1 MKCVIGGAH
10 LRVFGRA
17 IHAIARISDEFW
29 FDPLEKGVPSHLSP
43 STFNMDK
50 RHIVCNC
57 NYTDCI
63 MEEPFPL
70 CPCCSILCYLSLSRT
85 SGLIP
90 WVKRFLCCTPSE
102 AASKQHVLYQ
112 DDSTGSLALRSVNSS
127 RSAYAYVFFSSM
139 FFQHYCWAAVPQPH
153 QKEKQ
158 LSPPCK
164 LIIKSVLPVFRC
176 VNMLERNVEKC
187 SIYTDINDHH
197 ITFQLLC
204 KHGVVK
210 TYNLT
215 FQECDPLQAVFAK
228 HMCPNV
234 LKLHSRLLADIMVH
248 FPSSQEE
255 VTLSVTPMKVC
266 FKSYTEE
273 DTDFSKTML
282 TEIQLNPDEFDYFQV
297 GVDSEVTFCLKELRV
312 KDSWCFQKPPVF
324 LSPSI
329 LTSLESQLLSAL
341 KIWCWKPAL
350 SWLPCLT
357 LTRRLPSS
365 NHPAL
370 HHGRKARR
378 HVQGKLKK
386 PPWIKTAARRQ
397 MLPKS
402 HRGMETPRA
411 RSRQNLGVLW

>member
-1 MKCVIGGAH
+1 GAAMKCVIVGAH

-29 FDPLEKGVPSHLSP
+29 FDPLEKG
-43 STFNMDK
+43 
-50 RHIVCNC
+50 
-57 NYTDCI
+57 
-63 MEEPFPL
+63 
-70 CPCCSILCYLSLSRT
+70 
-85 SGLIP
+85 
-90 WVKRFLCCTPSE
+90 
-102 AASKQHVLYQ
+102 
-112 DDSTGSLALRSVNSS
+112 LALRSVNSS

-153 QKEKQ
+153 QKDKQ

-176 VNMLERNVEKC
+176 VNVLERNVEKC
-187 SIYTDINDHH
+187 SIYTNINDHH

-234 LKLHSRLLADIMVH
+234 LKFHSRLLADIMVH
-248 FPSSQEE
+248 FPTSQEE

-273 DTDFSKTML
+273 DADLSKTML
-282 TEIQLNPDEFDYFQV
+282 TEIQLNPDEFDYFQI

-312 KDSWCFQKPPVF
+312 KPVAFSIEDLVLEASFILATLSDIDKKTSQQQPPGFTPQQERYQWASRVGEGGGKIEF
-324 LSPSI
+324 HSLFFGAVSCKEKDATSHSFHSLATASDTEEDFGNVQSSPI
-329 LTSLESQLLSAL
+329 L
-341 KIWCWKPAL
+341 
-350 SWLPCLT
+350 
-357 LTRRLPSS
+357 
-365 NHPAL
+365 
-370 HHGRKARR
+370 
-378 HVQGKLKK
+378 
-386 PPWIKTAARRQ
+386 
-397 MLPKS
+397 
-402 HRGMETPRA
+402 
-411 RSRQNLGVLW
+411 